1 MIDPSP
7 SAQDFDCRLTP
18 AKRLKLQW
26 NRRHGRHLKL
36 FDKRTAQAL
45 LTILVFVVALAFLY
59 VAWRALITFLFAIFF
74 AYILEA
80 PVSRLQKW
88 LKGSR
93 PAAIAVVYLLFAG
106 LMVVTLSLLGPPVM
120 DEATKLMQQAPELE
134 KRLSSGE
141 LLKQLGARHGWN
153 GAIMEGINH
162 YLDNHRGELI
172 GATQNFVVRA
182 VKNLQST
189 WWLFLV
195 PILAIFFL
203 KDGHQLSQNIINS
216 VEDNR
221 NRRMLADTVQEMDS
235 MLGHFIRAQLT
246 LAGLA
251 MVVVTF
257 VLWIMGVPYAFALGP
272 AAGALE
278 FIPVVGPAVG
288 GLLVLGVALLSGY
301 GHFWWLLLFLL
312 VWRCIQ
318 DYGTSPRIMGETL
331 ELHPL
336 TVLFGVFAGGEV
348 AGVIGVFLSI
358 PVLATLRILWHTWL
372 LYRRTGQK
380 NAA

>member
-7 SAQDFDCRLTP
+7 SAQDFWLQAHACK
-18 AKRLKLQW
+18 AAQLQW
-26 NRRHGRHLKL
+26 NRHGRHLKL
-36 FDKRTAQAL
+36 FDKKTAQAL
-45 LTILVFVVALAFLY
+45 MTILVFALILMFLY
-59 VAWRALITFLFAIFF
+59 VAWRAIIAFVFAIFF

-80 PVSRLQKW
+80 PVSKLQKW
-88 LKGSR
+88 LRGSR

-106 LMVVTLSLLGPPVM
+106 LLVLTVSLLGPPVM
-120 DEATKLMQQAPELE
+120 EEATKLTQQAPELE
-134 KRLSSGE
+134 AKLSSGD

-162 YLDNHRGELI
+162 YLDNHKGELI

-182 VKNLQST
+182 VKSIQNT
-189 WWLFLV
+189 WWLLLV

-203 KDGHQLSQNIINS
+203 KDGHELSQNIINS
-216 VEDNR
+216 VEDTR
-221 NRRMLADTVQEMDS
+221 NRRMLAETVQEMDS

-257 VLWIMGVPYAFALGP
+257 FLWIMRVPYAFALGP

-278 FIPVVGPAVG
+278 FIPVVGPAIG

-301 GHFWWLLLFLL
+301 EHFWWLLIFLL
-312 VWRCIQ
+312 VWRCLQ
-318 DYGTSPRIMGETL
+318 DYVTSPRIMGTTL

-372 LYRRTGQK
+372 LYRKTGQK
-380 NAA
+380 QTT

>member
-1 MIDPSP
+1 M
-7 SAQDFDCRLTP
+7 
-18 AKRLKLQW
+18 
-26 NRRHGRHLKL
+26 KL
-36 FDKRTAQAL
+36 FDKKTAQAL
-45 LTILVFVVALAFLY
+45 LTVLVFGLILMFLY
-59 VAWRALITFLFAIFF
+59 VAWRALLTFLFAIFF
-74 AYILEA
+74 AYILEG
-80 PVSRLQKW
+80 PVARLQIW
-88 LKGSR
+88 LRGSR
-93 PAAIAVVYLLFAG
+93 AGAIAVVYLLFAA
-106 LMVVTLSLLGPPVM
+106 LMIITLSLLGPPVM

-172 GATQNFVVRA
+172 GATQTFVLRA
-182 VKNLQST
+182 AKNLQNM

-203 KDGHQLSQNIINS
+203 KDGHQLSQKIINS
-216 VEDNR
+216 VEDQR
-221 NRRMLADTVQEMDS
+221 NRRMLAETVQEMDS
-235 MLGHFIRAQLT
+235 MLGHFIRAQLI

-272 AAGALE
+272 GAGALE

-288 GLLVLGVALLSGY
+288 GLMVLGVALLSGY

-312 VWRCIQ
+312 IWRCLQ
-318 DYGTSPRIMGETL
+318 DYVTSPRIMGTTL

-380 NAA
+380 SAV

>member
-1 MIDPSP
+1 V
-7 SAQDFDCRLTP
+7 
-18 AKRLKLQW
+18 
-26 NRRHGRHLKL
+26 KL
-36 FDKRTAQAL
+36 FDKKTAQAL
-45 LTILVFVVALAFLY
+45 LTVLVFVLALMFLY
-59 VAWRALITFLFAIFF
+59 VAWRAIITFLFAIFF

-80 PVSRLQKW
+80 PVSRLQRW

-106 LMVVTLSLLGPPVM
+106 VLFVTFSLLGPPVM
-120 DEATKLMQQAPELE
+120 DEAQKLMQQAPELGE
-134 KRLSSGE
+134 RITSGN
-141 LLKQLGARHGWN
+141 LIKQLGAKHGWN
-153 GAIMEGINH
+153 GATMDMINH
-162 YLDNHRGELI
+162 YLDNHRGEMI
-172 GATQNFVVRA
+172 GATQNLIVRA
-182 VKNLQST
+182 VKTVQSM
-189 WWLFLV
+189 WWLVLV
-195 PILAIFFL
+195 PIFAIFFL

-216 VEDNR
+216 VADSR
-221 NRRMLADTVQEMDS
+221 NRRMVADTVQEMDS

-246 LAGLA
+246 LAMLA

-257 VLWIMGVPYAFALGP
+257 VLSIMRVPYAFALGP

-288 GLLVLGVALLSGY
+288 GLAVLVVALLSGY
-301 GHFWWLLLFLL
+301 NHIWWLLIFLL

-318 DYGTSPRIMGETL
+318 DYVTSPRIMGNTL

-358 PVLATLRILWHTWL
+358 PVLATLRILWHTWM
-372 LYRRTGQK
+372 LYRRT
-380 NAA
+380 AASQPGSKT

>member
-1 MIDPSP
+1 MERPIG
-7 SAQDFDCRLTP
+7 
-18 AKRLKLQW
+18 K
-26 NRRHGRHLKL
+26 HLKF
-36 FDKRTAQAL
+36 FDKKTAQSL
-45 LTILVFVVALAFLY
+45 MTILVFVLILAFLY
-59 VAWRALITFLFAIFF
+59 VAWRAIITFLFAIFF

-93 PAAIAVVYLLFAG
+93 PAAIVVVYLMFIGILALTFY
-106 LMVVTLSLLGPPVM
+106 LLGPPVM
-120 DEATKLMQQAPELE
+120 EEVQKLTQQTPEMGKKISPSNLVH
-134 KRLSSGE
+134 
-141 LLKQLGARHGWN
+141 QFGAKHGWN
-153 GAIMEGINH
+153 PQTLDLIGR
-162 YLDNHRGELI
+162 YLDEHQSELI
-172 GATQNFVVRA
+172 ATTQAFTLSA
-182 VKNLQST
+182 VKSIQSM

-203 KDGHQLSQNIINS
+203 KDGHTLSQNIINS

-221 NRRMLADTVQEMDS
+221 NRRMLAETVQEMDT

-251 MVVVTF
+251 MAALTF
-257 VLWIMGVPYAFALGP
+257 GLWIMRVPYAFALGP

-278 FIPVVGPAVG
+278 FIPVVGPAIG
-288 GLLVLGVALLSGY
+288 GLMVLGVALLSGY
-301 GHFWWLLLFLL
+301 GHFWLLLIFLL

-318 DYGTSPRIMGETL
+318 DYVISPRIMGTTL

-380 NAA
+380 QTI

>member
-1 MIDPSP
+1 MIDPSL
-7 SAQDFDCRLTP
+7 SAQDFACRLTP

-26 NRRHGRHLKL
+26 NRHGRHLKL
-36 FDKRTAQAL
+36 FDKKTAQAL
-45 LTILVFVVALAFLY
+45 LTVLVFALILMFLY
-59 VAWRALITFLFAIFF
+59 VAWRAIIAFLFAIFF

-80 PVSRLQKW
+80 PVSKLQKW
-88 LKGSR
+88 LRGSR

-106 LMVVTLSLLGPPVM
+106 LLIVTLSLLGPPVM
-120 DEATKLMQQAPELE
+120 DEATKLMHQAPELE
-134 KRLSSGE
+134 AKLSSGA
-141 LLKQLGARHGWN
+141 LLQQLGARHGWN
-153 GAIMEGINH
+153 GAITDWINH

-182 VKNLQST
+182 VKSIQNT
-189 WWLFLV
+189 WWLLLV

-203 KDGHQLSQNIINS
+203 KDGHELSQNIINS
-216 VEDNR
+216 VEDTR
-221 NRRMLADTVQEMDS
+221 NRRMVADTVQEMDS

-257 VLWIMGVPYAFALGP
+257 FLWIMRVPYAFALGP

-278 FIPVVGPAVG
+278 FIPVVGPAIG

-301 GHFWWLLLFLL
+301 GHFWWLLIFLL
-312 VWRCIQ
+312 VWRSIQ
-318 DYGTSPRIMGETL
+318 DYVTSPRIMCTSL

-358 PVLATLRILWHTWL
+358 PVLATLRILWHTWM
-372 LYRRTGQK
+372 LYRKTGQK
-380 NAA
+380 SAA

>member
-1 MIDPSP
+1 
-7 SAQDFDCRLTP
+7 
-18 AKRLKLQW
+18 
-26 NRRHGRHLKL
+26 LKL
-36 FDKRTAQAL
+36 FDKKTAQSL
-45 LTILVFVVALAFLY
+45 MTLLVFALVLMFLY

-80 PVSRLQKW
+80 PVSKLQTW
-88 LKGSR
+88 LRGSR
-93 PAAIAVVYLLFAG
+93 PVAIAVVYLLFAA
-106 LMVVTLSLLGPPVM
+106 LMIVTFSLLGPPVM

-134 KRLSSGE
+134 KKLSSGD

-153 GAIMEGINH
+153 GAIMEGVNH

-182 VKNLQST
+182 AKNIQGM

-221 NRRMLADTVQEMDS
+221 NRRMVAETVQEMDS

-251 MVVVTF
+251 MVAVTF
-257 VLWIMGVPYAFALGP
+257 VLWIMRVPYAFALGP

-288 GLLVLGVALLSGY
+288 GLMVLGVALLSGY
-301 GHFWWLLLFLL
+301 NHFWWLLLFLL
-312 VWRCIQ
+312 VWRCLQ
-318 DYGTSPRIMGETL
+318 DYVTSPRIMGESL

-372 LYRRTGQK
+372 LYRKTGQK
-380 NAA
+380 NVA